1 MIGFDDRSGEEPE
14 GRENEAAR
22 ERESRERDSRGPADP
37 SAPEDRRP
45 PPLAEE
51 IRSEIA
57 NEIVRIHEESYGTTA
72 RNPDVVVHGD
82 WVIVILDDLELLPN
96 EQFLVDSGRGD
107 VVTQVRRQYQEA
119 IQSTFSAAVERA
131 TGRTVVGFIS
141 GTSVDEPRFVTE
153 IFKLG

>member
-1 MIGFDDRSGEEPE
+1 MIAFDDRAGEEPE
-14 GRENEAAR
+14 RRENEAAR
-22 ERESRERDSRGPADP
+22 RRGSGERDSLGPADP
-37 SAPEDRRP
+37 SAPEDRRAP
-45 PPLAEE
+45 PQAEE
-51 IRSEIA
+51 VRSEIA
-57 NEIVRIHEESYGTTA
+57 REIVRIHEESYGTSA
-72 RNPDVVVHGD
+72 RNPEVVVQGD

-96 EQFLVDSGRGD
+96 EKFLVENGRGD

-141 GTSVDEPRFVTE
+141 GTAADEPRFVTE